1 MPILALLEFI
11 MDSLLPII
19 SFFSQHPLA
28 AFLVALVFIAPCFF
42 PAYSGKQKSLL
53 LPCSICWLAFG
64 LWTFYLLGKNAN
76 IVTAVNPYVFTILLT
91 VACLGLVIV
100 IKGLIQ
106 KPVASCTIE

>member
-1 MPILALLEFI
+1 ME
-11 MDSLLPII
+11 SLLPLI

-64 LWTFYLLGKNAN
+64 LWTFYMLGNKADVMAA
-76 IVTAVNPYVFTILLT
+76 INPVLFVVLLT
-91 VACLGLVIV
+91 IASLGLVIV

-106 KPVASCTIE
+106 KPVASCSIE